1 MENFVNFLKEYKE
14 LLVSVLC
21 VILTFVGILVK
32 RKPKTLDEFIACVDD
47 VLTGVPS
54 YVWFVE
60 RPGDGAAKKSEVIDM
75 CKADLQR
82 KLGREMTSME
92 FKYFIEHIDEA
103 IEMTLKAPHKKE
115 VSK

>member
-1 MENFVNFLKEYKE
+1 MENFVNFLIEYKE

-60 RPGDGAAKKSEVIDM
+60 RPGDGSAKKSEVIDLAA
-75 CKADLQR
+75 ADLKK
-82 KLGREMTSME
+82 KLGRDLTSME
-92 FKYFIEHIDEA
+92 SKYFLDHIDEV
-103 IEMTLKAPHKKE
+103 IEMTLKAPQKKE